1 MARYTR
7 TAREAIRQDGEF
19 NGWTIERRAGAVSLA
34 TGPAALTSSDVFTR
48 EGVTVTVTYTG
59 TGAVKSASR
68 DRGPVGDCDIVNG
81 RDTGKRETVRAWLAA
96 DREPVTVTAD
106 DIDDAPVCANDGE
119 PVAREGMVC
128 ERCASAAREYDD
140 ITRAALRAERTP
152 ADVAPAPVRE
162 PIDVRTR
169 RARSGATRDALAAI
183 NGYRAAYGAGSAITL
198 ADDGERVAL
207 DAIARAYGWTVNG
220 PGEYT
225 REGDAVRVL
234 TSDRPGNPVTSAR
247 YDNGADPLAY
257 SVGPRDA
264 RRCDVVASWLTA
276 PIVRVI
282 AERDTASDTAT
293 DEDRAMAHVRVGSF
307 RTFGEARDAIVSRM
321 RSEADRL
328 AGERFAGEPWCAERI
343 DAIRAGALTFDA
355 LACDPLDGEPTG
367 SDVHTVTAGLR
378 WTLRAFT
385 RDPGAALAF
394 RGNVRR

>member
-96 DREPVTVTAD
+96 DREPITVTAD
-106 DIDDAPVCANDGE
+106 DIADAPVCANDGE

-162 PIDVRTR
+162 PANIRAM

-183 NGYRAAYGAGSAITL
+183 NGYREHNGGEPLDI
-198 ADDGERVAL
+198 DGEREAL
-207 DAIARAYGWTVNG
+207 DAIARNYGWTRG
-220 PGEYT
+220 ESGEYT
-225 REGDAVRVL
+225 REGDTVRVL
-234 TSDRPGNPVTSAR
+234 TSDRPGHPVTTAR
-247 YDNGADPLAY
+247 YDDGGEPTRAQH
-257 SVGPRDA
+257 VGPTDA
-264 RRCDVVASWLTA
+264 RRCDTVATWLTA

-282 AERDTASDTAT
+282 AERDTADPRAD
-293 DEDRAMAHVRVGSF
+293 DETRAMAHVRVGSF

>member
-7 TAREAIRQDGEF
+7 TARETVRQDGEF
-19 NGWTIERRAGAVSLA
+19 TGWTIVRHVGAMS
-34 TGPAALTSSDVFTR
+34 LTSGAIKSAPRDVFTR
-48 EGVTVTVTYTG
+48 DAVTVTVHYTG
-59 TGAVKSASR
+59 TGAVKSATLANGETVTAS
-68 DRGPVGDCDIVNG
+68 VGG

-106 DIDDAPVCANDGE
+106 DIADAPVCANDGE

-183 NGYRAAYGAGSAITL
+183 NGYRAAYGAGSAIAL

-247 YDNGADPLAY
+247 YDDGGEPTRAQH
-257 SVGPRDA
+257 VGPTDA
-264 RRCDVVASWLTA
+264 RRCDTVATWLTA

-282 AERDTASDTAT
+282 AERDTDDARAD
-293 DEDRAMAHVRVGSF
+293 DETRAMAHVRVGSF